1 MREQELAVITGDMM
15 DILEVV
21 QKIMMMSRE
30 LESGIRNGEG
40 LNTLSNKR
48 VHLVK

>member
-1 MREQELAVITGDMM
+1 MGEQELAVITGDLMN
-15 DILEVV
+15 ILEVV

-30 LESGIRNGEG
+30 LESGIRKGKG
-40 LNTLSNKR
+40 LNTLCNKR